1 MDRVGS
7 ASAVSIERLRTRR
20 LLLQAPRTDLA
31 RSVADFLERNQ
42 AHFAPWDPPAH
53 PEVCSPAF
61 QRAALRDAARAFADG
76 SAYRYWLSPVEAPQ
90 RVVGSVHF
98 SAVSRGAFHSA
109 TLGYSLD
116 IDVVGAGLMTEAL
129 RCAIAAM
136 FSPGVNLH
144 RIQAS
149 WRPDNRRSGAVLQR
163 LGFHDEG
170 LARDYLFIDGAWR
183 DHRIAALLNPGFA
196 APAGWTAAR

>member
-1 MDRVGS
+1 MDRV
-7 ASAVSIERLRTRR
+7 AAVSIERLRTRR

-53 PEVCSPAF
+53 PEACSPAF
-61 QRAALRDAARAFADG
+61 QRAALRDAARDFADG

-90 RVVGSVHF
+90 RMVGSVHF

-116 IDVVGAGLMTEAL
+116 TAVVGAGLMTEAL
-129 RCAIAAM
+129 RRAIAAM
-136 FSPGVNLH
+136 FSPAVNLH

-183 DHRIAALLNPGFA
+183 DHRIFALLNPVFV
-196 APAGWTAAR
+196 APALWSAAR